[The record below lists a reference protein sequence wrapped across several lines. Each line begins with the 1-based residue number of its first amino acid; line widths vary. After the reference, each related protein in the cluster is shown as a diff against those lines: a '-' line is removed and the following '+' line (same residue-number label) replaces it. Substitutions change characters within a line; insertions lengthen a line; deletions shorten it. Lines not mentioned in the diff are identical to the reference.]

1 MFKKIMIASAVAA
14 ALVFS
19 GCGGDS
25 EGEDRLEAQHAVDS
39 GDSATAI
46 AILEAKD
53 PSTLTDSDKMT
64 LASAYMQDAGVSLM
78 DVVSKL
84 DTEEGTDSSFASI
97 ADDIIGDSNSSQTAG
112 KVKSVDKAIAYYESM
127 SSTPYAAAPSYKAVD
142 VTEVVD
148 GAKLY
153 LGMAYFSKVTMLL
166 SFFGDVDALEDGSV
180 STYKDSYKA
189 TEEALKCIYDSDCA
203 AVTNSYISTDL
214 NNTSPT
220 VFVIDVNGN
229 SFYRLATEGTSTTTT
244 GKMVIADYKTI
255 DDDYSYAT
263 QSSGNYTLSSDDMPF
278 GNSYLF
284 DEQVLDALNGAY
296 KLILDKAPDDVRA
309 DMEEKFK
316 EIDTDLSHDIS
327 MSEIRAYMAKNN

>member
-1 MFKKIMIASAVAA
+1 MLRKVVTASAFAA
-14 ALVFS
+14 ALVLS
-19 GCGGDS
+19 GCSGDS
-25 EGEDRLEAQHAVDS
+25 AGEDRLEAQHAIDS

-46 AILEAKD
+46 SILEAKD
-53 PSTLTDSDKMT
+53 PSTLTDADKMT
-64 LASAYMQDAGVSLM
+64 LASAYMQNAGVSLM

-84 DTEEGTDSSFASI
+84 DTEEGTDSTFASV
-97 ADDIIGDSNSSQTAG
+97 ANDIIGDSGSAQTAQ
-112 KVKSVDKAIAYYESM
+112 KVKSVDKAILYYESM
-127 SSTPYAAAPSYKAVD
+127 SSTSYSAAPSYKAVD
-142 VTEVVD
+142 ATEVLEGV
-148 GAKLY
+148 KLY

-189 TEEALKCIYDSDCA
+189 TEEALKCIYDSDCT

-220 VFVIDVNGN
+220 VFVINVNGN
-229 SFYRLATEGTSTTTT
+229 SFYRLATEGTSTTTK
-244 GKMVIADYKTI
+244 GQMIIADYKTI
-255 DDDYSYAT
+255 DDVYSYAT

-278 GNSYLF
+278 GSSYLF

-296 KLILDKAPDDVRA
+296 KLVLDQAPDDIKT
-309 DMEEKFK
+309 DMEDKFK
-316 EIDTDLSHDIS
+316 EIDTDLDYSIS